1 MPAIYGVST
10 TPAGPAVITHGLYAG
25 MLASTLAANLAQAQA
40 AYNLLSCGAKVASAS
55 YAQGD
60 GSRSVTYG
68 TSSLPGL
75 MAYIQSLQ
83 VALGIVVQARRPML
97 PYYL

>member
-1 MPAIYGVST
+1 MPAIYGVSVL
-10 TPAGPAVITHGLYAG
+10 PALPATITYGLYAG
-25 MLASTLAANLAQAQA
+25 MTTATLSANLAQAQA
-40 AYNLLSCGAKVASAS
+40 AYNLLNCGAKVATAS

-83 VALGIVVQARRPML
+83 VALGIVVQARRPMR
-97 PYYL
+97 PYYR